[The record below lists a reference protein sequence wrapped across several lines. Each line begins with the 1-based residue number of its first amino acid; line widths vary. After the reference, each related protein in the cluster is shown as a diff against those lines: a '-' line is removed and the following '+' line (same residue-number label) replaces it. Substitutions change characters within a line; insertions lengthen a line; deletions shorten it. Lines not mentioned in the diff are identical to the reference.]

1 MSRGMSGSRYRP
13 RVTRSILLNYSMRA
27 RREGG
32 RATSLTCDESP
43 MVTIFAEQVELAAE
57 VAVLNGYSRACC
69 SARSIR
75 SRRA

>member
-1 MSRGMSGSRYRP
+1 MRG
-13 RVTRSILLNYSMRA
+13 